1 MTDRVGSRRRMDS
14 PASRSDSSPNPGAGS
29 EQDVAAPSPI
39 AGMHPDIPEGEDIV
53 VRARQLP
60 LDRRQIS
67 FLLSESAL
75 RRSSLWVSVFT
86 FDCFALHTRSKEYVR
101 KKGSASRTV
110 SGDDLMITGSR
121 QATMVKIEPSVL
133 TRAKKARAGGVATRA
148 SYQSAEVVCSA
159 GNLAAALS
167 NLNLQVFPHDGT
179 TLPLGKPLEV
189 IQVFQGGLLRN
200 ISQLYHL
207 GEQLSLESSSI
218 SREELEKLKNQ
229 LSEEKTQRLARE
241 LEIRD
246 LKDKINDV
254 ERSAEISLVD
264 ALSVGK
270 KNQELEEA
278 MENLRLET
286 VMAVSGA
293 IITARWELMR
303 EWLQRKNDQ

>member
-1 MTDRVGSRRRMDS
+1 GRFSLSEAFLFLEEGAVPGPGPGVLRSGGPIPGFPLVGTRGTHL
-14 PASRSDSSPNPGAGS
+14 PGIRGS
-29 EQDVAAPSPI
+29 ESMSGDTSNDPFVAYQKAAKS
-39 AGMHPDIPEGEDIV
+39 M
-53 VRARQLP
+53 
-60 LDRRQIS
+60 
-67 FLLSESAL
+67 SA
-75 RRSSLWVSVFT
+75 
-86 FDCFALHTRSKEYVR
+86 

-121 QATMVKIEPSVL
+121 QATMVKIEPS
-133 TRAKKARAGGVATRA
+133 
-148 SYQSAEVVCSA
+148 
-159 GNLAAALS
+159 
-167 NLNLQVFPHDGT
+167 
-179 TLPLGKPLEV
+179 
-189 IQVFQGGLLRN
+189 
-200 ISQLYHL
+200 
-207 GEQLSLESSSI
+207 
-218 SREELEKLKNQ
+218 LEKLKNQ

-254 ERSAEISLVD
+254 ERSAEISSAD
-264 ALSVGK
+264 TLSVGK